1 MFPIAGT
8 MGKPYEWDFHLAT
21 WLVMAVAVIL
31 VILGHRRLL
40 RESSHPIRWTRHDI
54 AIFAGACGAALFA
67 LTWPLADLAA
77 HWSLTALVI
86 QRLILLLA
94 VAPMLLLGFPYDVL
108 ERMTRPALVD
118 AALVRCRRPA
128 TAIAFVTFVIVASAI
143 PPVVQAQASSSALR
157 GLLAVGT
164 VVAGFVLWI
173 PVLGRVPGI
182 PRLRPMAR
190 FGYLAAQAVVPAFL
204 SFVLILSPH
213 PLYAAFAG
221 SKAAV
226 GLRPL
231 NDQQIAG
238 FVSKLTMLIVLL
250 AVGGFGL
257 VATPTSEE
265 EPSLDDRLVWADVQR
280 QFERAE
286 RKSSRQGDGDPDT
299 NEQLGTS
306 PWSGDPLH
314 GGSGLTLGPPT
325 PDVSGGDDPKRGS
338 PES

>member
-1 MFPIAGT
+1 MRGS
-8 MGKPYEWDFHLAT
+8 
-21 WLVMAVAVIL
+21 
-31 VILGHRRLL
+31 LL
-40 RESSHPIRWTRHDI
+40 PIRWTHHDI
-54 AIFAGACGAALFA
+54 AIFVGACGASLLA

-108 ERMTRPALVD
+108 ERITRPALVD

-128 TAIAFVTFVIVASAI
+128 TAIGFVTVVIVASTT
-143 PPVVQAQASSSALR
+143 PPVVQAQSSSSVVR
-157 GLLAVGT
+157 GLLVIAT
-164 VVAGFVLWI
+164 VVTGFVLWI
-173 PVLGRVPGI
+173 PVLGRVPGF
-182 PRLRPMAR
+182 PRLRPMMR

-221 SKAAV
+221 SQAAV

-257 VATPTSEE
+257 AGAPTSEE
-265 EPSLDDRLVWADVQR
+265 EPSLDDRLLWADVQR
-280 QFERAE
+280 QFERTE
-286 RKSSRQGDGDPDT
+286 RRSSRRADGKPIAVDY
-299 NEQLGTS
+299 LGTS
-306 PWSGDPLH
+306 PGNGDLN
-314 GGSGLTLGPPT
+314 GGSGLSPGPGA
-325 PDVSGGDDPKRGS
+325 PDATNRDVPKRDG
-338 PES
+338 PDL